1 MGVHQFGGGRSDS
14 LQVRR
19 SEEFWYEEKKK
30 KLEEVIVDILCDV
43 CHQATALEFGTL
55 KAHWGYGSKHDGERY
70 EVQLC
75 ETCFFYALTVL
86 KTAKRDH
93 HMFDE

>member
-1 MGVHQFGGGRSDS
+1 MEV
-14 LQVRR
+14 
-19 SEEFWYEEKKK
+19 KAK

-93 HMFDE
+93 HMFEETFNPAELERFGLK

>member
-1 MGVHQFGGGRSDS
+1 MEFEAAQ
-14 LQVRR
+14 LQ
-19 SEEFWYEEKKK
+19 
-30 KLEEVIVDILCDV
+30 EVTVNVLCDV
-43 CHQATALEFGTL
+43 CDQVTTLEFGTL

-75 ETCFFYALTVL
+75 ESCFFYTLTVL

-93 HMFDE
+93 HMFDETFNPAELERFGLR

>member
-1 MGVHQFGGGRSDS
+1 MEIKAIQ
-14 LQVRR
+14 LQ
-19 SEEFWYEEKKK
+19 
-30 KLEEVIVDILCDV
+30 EVIVGVLCDI
-43 CHQATALEFGTL
+43 CHQSTTLEFGTL

-75 ETCFFYALTVL
+75 ETCFFDVITVL

-93 HMFDE
+93 HMFDETFDHAELGKLGLK